1 VLQSRATDES
11 GYVQPT
17 RSELLA
23 RRGAN
28 GVYHFN
34 GIMSW
39 SVAPGGELKH
49 AYA

>member
-1 VLQSRATDES
+1 M
-11 GYVQPT
+11 
-17 RSELLA
+17 A
-23 RRGAN
+23 RRGPN

-39 SVAPGGELKH
+39 SVAQSGEIKH